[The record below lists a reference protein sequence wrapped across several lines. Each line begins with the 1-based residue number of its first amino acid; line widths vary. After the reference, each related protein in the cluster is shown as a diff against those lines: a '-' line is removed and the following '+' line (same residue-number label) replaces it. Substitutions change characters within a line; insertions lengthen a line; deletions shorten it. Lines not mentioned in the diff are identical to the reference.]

1 MFSAFVLCLAVAF
14 SVPLSARASTLEP
27 LSEADAR
34 FYRAAFAAADHG
46 DFDAAEAAQANA
58 RDKSLRG
65 ALDFARIM
73 HPTAHA
79 ASYDELTDW
88 LASYGDQAG
97 AERIYALA
105 LKRKP
110 ARAPAPKAPILFAGG
125 AKISAPTDRARAA
138 REAYYSGEVKKALT
152 MAQAAGEP
160 WIAGL
165 AAFRLQSYAQAR
177 TYFER
182 VADDE
187 GQDEWLRSA
196 AAFWAARSAASG
208 GQSRSSSVDSQS

>member
-1 MFSAFVLCLAVAF
+1 MSAHA
-14 SVPLSARASTLEP
+14 SALEP

-79 ASYDELTDW
+79 ASYDELSQW
-88 LASYGDQAG
+88 LESYGDQAG

-105 LKRKP
+105 VKRRP
-110 ARAPAPKAPILFAGG
+110 ARAAAPKAPVLFVAG
-125 AKISAPTDRARAA
+125 AKAPASGDRGRAA
-138 REAYYSGEVKKALT
+138 REAYYSGDVKRALAL
-152 MAQAAGEP
+152 AQAAREP

-165 AAFRLQSYAQAR
+165 AAFRLEAYAQAR
-177 TYFER
+177 TYFEQ
-182 VADDE
+182 VANDQR
-187 GQDEWLRSA
+187 QDEWLRSA
-196 AAFWAARSAASG
+196 AAFWAARPTPSTA
-208 GQSRSSSVDSQS
+208 